1 MIYRKFQPM
10 PRTELELNLSSGDLE
25 KVYEALM
32 SAVYHDED
40 WSWVQEQC
48 HRFIDSPDR
57 QLRVG
62 AIQGLGLIAVFRR
75 QLDAG
80 RAVAALTEVLKD
92 PDVRGEAEDALDDI
106 RRVIATSR
114 PN

>member
-1 MIYRKFQPM
+1 MIYRKFQLM
-10 PRTELELNLSSGDLE
+10 TRMELELKLSSGDLE

-48 HRFIDSPDR
+48 HRFINSPNR
-57 QLRVG
+57 ELRVG

-92 PDVRGEAEDALDDI
+92 PDFQGEAQDALDDI
-106 RRVIATSR
+106 RRVIAASR